1 MLNFNF
7 QRFVDLFAYI
17 LSVLLT
23 LSYALCEKVLNL
35 SVYGAKIVLCP
46 CCDFFKQL
54 CRNAERHLF
63 FFRQRLTSSF
73 LLQLYYVSFSRFH
86 Q

>member
-7 QRFVDLFAYI
+7 QRFVDFFAYI
-17 LSVLLT
+17 LPVLLP
-23 LSYALCEKVLNL
+23 LSYALCEKVLDL

-46 CCDFFKQL
+46 RCDFLKQL
-54 CRNAERHLF
+54 CRNAERYLF

-73 LLQLYYVSFSRFH
+73 LLQQYYVSFSRFH